1 MEKSLPA
8 SNIPPSSLVLLL
20 CDAQAALHPPFM
32 HGRKPKECLDD

>member
-20 CDAQAALHPPFM
+20 CDAQVALHPPFM
-32 HGRKPKECLDD
+32 HARKPKECLDD